1 MHVHGVPRRWWLVVG
16 ALAGMLLVGTAT
28 VMTDVYDV
36 PLLISWGAATAQ
48 CGALALTL
56 TRPRIATVLQL
67 AAVAVFAFAQQGAAG
82 IWPFQPPVML
92 TMVVHVAL
100 IGLRWPWREA
110 VVIWWISALFGILLA
125 TVDPRGRTIEVGD
138 TALITYATN
147 SVMVLFGTIAWRQ
160 RGAVRRELAQ
170 ARRDVELEQAQR
182 ALVEERNRIA
192 RELHDVVAHSM
203 SVIHMQATSAVYR
216 FPDID
221 PEPRAEFGRIAAG
234 TRATLRE
241 MRALL
246 ALLRDESADTA
257 ARPLP
262 DLRDLGELAESARR
276 GGVPVTLDVTGDP
289 GDGAVGLAA
298 YRIVQESLS
307 NVIRHAPGADTR
319 VRVAVERGELL
330 VDVVN
335 GPPAALPRLIE
346 EPARAGHGLVG
357 MRERARLAG
366 GHVRTAAQPDGGY
379 RVTARLPLSAD
390 PLPPLSEGPLVPSA
404 GPVAHPAVEE
414 GNA

>member
-1 MHVHGVPRRWWLVVG
+1 MPRQWWLVVG

-28 VMTDVYDV
+28 VMTDVYGV
-36 PLLISWGAATAQ
+36 ALLISWAAATAQ

-67 AAVAVFAFAQQGAAG
+67 AAVAVFAFAQQGSAG

-125 TVDPRGRTIEVGD
+125 TVDPRGRTLEVGD

-246 ALLRDESADTA
+246 ALLRDESADTE
-257 ARPLP
+257 ARPQP

-276 GGVPVTLDVTGDP
+276 GGVPVTLDVTGDA
-289 GDGAVGLAA
+289 GDGTVGLAA

-330 VDVVN
+330 VEVVN
-335 GPPAALPRLIE
+335 GPPAAVPRLIE

-366 GHVRTAAQPDGGY
+366 GHVRTGAQPDGGY
-379 RVTARLPLSAD
+379 RVTARLPLSGD
-390 PLPPLSEGPLVPSA
+390 PLVPSA
-404 GPVAHPAVEE
+404 GPAAHPAVEE
-414 GNA
+414 GAA